1 MVASTNACWPP
12 TIDEYFNL
20 EWEYQGALAR
30 SGEKGSNTDKLNEI
44 NKEYNNYEKSGRAQ
58 RPGNE
63 KFKDLLKRLE
73 AWSEVDGTRS
83 NAASKMLTTEFLRKH
98 PGLADNKVLKIRMK
112 REEEKNVS
120 EAKGKKTSDKKP
132 HMHGERPKSRT
143 RESGRR

>member
-30 SGEKGSNTDKLNEI
+30 SGEKGSNTDKLYYI
-44 NKEYNNYEKSGRAQ
+44 NKEYNNNNKSGRAQ
-58 RPGNE
+58 
-63 KFKDLLKRLE
+63 KADLLERLE

-112 REEEKNVS
+112 REKEENGS
-120 EAKGKKTSDKKP
+120 EAKGKETSDKKP
-132 HMHGERPKSRT
+132 HMHGERPKSHT